1 MKTRSGADEGG
12 LKEVFYRV
20 FDGCIDRG
28 RSRDNYFRAHK
39 DGDAVRRKGMG

>member
-12 LKEVFYRV
+12 LKEVFY
-20 FDGCIDRG
+20 RG